1 MTTVTIPAGP
11 SYVLRRANSS
21 EGVSPIA
28 IRLTSIVQDA
38 VARAWNTTTGQRPGV
53 AALPALSDSYREA
66 EVQSVHG
73 GQSLPV
79 PAAMREAAALLEAL
93 PTWCA
98 VPAPMIEP
106 SGAIAFEWDLG
117 PHRWLVFAL
126 KGIGTIEHSAMIG
139 RGVELHGTA
148 NFTGSLGKRERD
160 LLRDL
165 MQFKG

>member
-1 MTTVTIPAGP
+1 
-11 SYVLRRANSS
+11 
-21 EGVSPIA
+21 
-28 IRLTSIVQDA
+28 
-38 VARAWNTTTGQRPGV
+38 
-53 AALPALSDSYREA
+53 
-66 EVQSVHG
+66 
-73 GQSLPV
+73 
-79 PAAMREAAALLEAL
+79 MREAAALLEAL

-98 VPAPMIEP
+98 VPAPLIEP

-139 RGVELHGTA
+139 RGVELHGTT

-160 LLRDL
+160 LLQDM

>member
-1 MTTVTIPAGP
+1 M
-11 SYVLRRANSS
+11 
-21 EGVSPIA
+21 
-28 IRLTSIVQDA
+28 
-38 VARAWNTTTGQRPGV
+38 
-53 AALPALSDSYREA
+53 
-66 EVQSVHG
+66 
-73 GQSLPV
+73 
-79 PAAMREAAALLEAL
+79 LEAL

-139 RGVELHGTA
+139 RGVELHGTT

-160 LLRDL
+160 LLQDL